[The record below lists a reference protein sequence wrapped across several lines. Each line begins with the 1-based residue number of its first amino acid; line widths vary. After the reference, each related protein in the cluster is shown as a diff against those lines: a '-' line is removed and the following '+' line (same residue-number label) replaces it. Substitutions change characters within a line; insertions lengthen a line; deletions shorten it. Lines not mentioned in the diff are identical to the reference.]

1 MKKTGITLLCIFV
14 LFFLSF
20 CITKLS
26 TSNPL
31 VDSSGCL
38 ECHEVGQFGAQD
50 GSLHGSHSNCADCH
64 DGSPGLG
71 NVSSSACIDC
81 HPFPS
86 PGECQLVNLHEG
98 SLSYNPSGASCLDCH
113 SDCDGG
119 TTTTTTT
126 TGPPSSLAGTRWE
139 VFVVGPFPEGCTATT
154 LNFRADNV
162 LTLDCLD
169 GFGEFIAIG
178 GAFSA
183 VYWSNNF
190 YMGYSLRMVITG
202 VAFNPYI
209 IIVGVANYGNILTP
223 VLLIGYIL

>member
-1 MKKTGITLLCIFV
+1 MKKTGVTLLCIFV

-20 CITKLS
+20 YITKLS
-26 TSNPL
+26 ISNPL

-38 ECHEVGQFGAQD
+38 ECHQVGQFGAQD

-64 DGSPGLG
+64 EGSPGLG

-98 SLSYNPSGASCLDCH
+98 SLTYNPSGATCLDCH
-113 SDCDGG
+113 SDCDDGS
-119 TTTTTTT
+119 TTTTT
-126 TGPPSSLAGTRWE
+126 TGPLPSLAGTRWE
-139 VFVVGPFPEGCTATT
+139 IFVTGPFREGCTATT
-154 LNFRADNV
+154 LNFREDNV

-169 GFGEFIAIG
+169 GFGEFISIG

-183 VYWSNNF
+183 VYWSNN
-190 YMGYSLRMVITG
+190 YYRGYSLGMVITG
-202 VAFNPYI
+202 IAFNPYI
-209 IIVGVANYGNILTP
+209 IIIGVANYGNIITP
-223 VLLIGYIL
+223 VLFVGYIL

>member
-1 MKKTGITLLCIFV
+1 MKKTGISLLCIFV
-14 LFFLSF
+14 LSFLSF
-20 CITKLS
+20 FITKLS

-86 PGECQLVNLHEG
+86 PGLCQLVNLHEG
-98 SLSYNPSGASCLDCH
+98 SLGYNPSGASCIDCH

-119 TTTTTTT
+119 STTTTT

-139 VFVVGPFPEGCTATT
+139 VFVVGPFREGCTATT
-154 LNFRADNV
+154 LNFRSDNV
-162 LTLDCLD
+162 LTLDCLE
-169 GFGEFIAIG
+169 GFGEFLSVG

-183 VYWSNNF
+183 VYWSNNA
-190 YMGYSLRMVITG
+190 YQGYNLGMVLTG
-202 VAFNPYI
+202 IAFKPYI
-209 IIVGVANYGNILTP
+209 IIIGVAYYGNIITP